1 MSDNIERDARIEE
14 ALRRLDWRVFVV
26 WECQLKLAKIDQ
38 TVEDL
43 AARIDCDSVS
53 GVCAACG
60 DG

>member
-1 MSDNIERDARIEE
+1 MERDARKEE

-43 AARIDCDSVS
+43 AARIDCSNVS
-53 GVCAACG
+53 GACAACG